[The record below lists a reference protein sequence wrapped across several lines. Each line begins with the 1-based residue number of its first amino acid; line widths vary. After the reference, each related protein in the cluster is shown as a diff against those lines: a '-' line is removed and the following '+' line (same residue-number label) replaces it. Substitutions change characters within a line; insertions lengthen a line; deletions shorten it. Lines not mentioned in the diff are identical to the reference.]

1 MPLETLLFVLVVA
14 IGLVALGAAAALV
27 WAARRRRLTWTISDA
42 TVEDAW
48 TRWMD
53 GGQLSDAER
62 LLRGALLELLDQPT
76 LAAVHADLQ
85 RLEAET
91 IVKAQPLTAVRE
103 ELMASVDRRMLNTE
117 ILRLPDEVKAR
128 VRAQSTELHQSDG
141 ETRRYIAANEWRLH
155 VLREY
160 AALRYGD
167 KASNDWFAV
176 YERAAQLKQRNL
188 RAILERALSGDTQS
202 GDTSD
207 PRGAQFA
214 LVEGELRQRLLRVPP
229 GMRFRS
235 AAPAGG

>member
-1 MPLETLLFVLVVA
+1 MEVLLLILVCAV
-14 IGLVALGAAAALV
+14 GLVAMGAAAALV
-27 WAARRRRLTWTISDA
+27 WSAHRRRRTWTISDA

-48 TRWMD
+48 ARWMD

-62 LLRGALLELLDQPT
+62 LLRGALLELLDPTT
-76 LAAVHADLQ
+76 LAAVQADLN

-91 IVKAQPLTAVRE
+91 IAKAQPLTAVRE

-117 ILRLPDEVKAR
+117 ILRLPEEVKAR

-188 RAILERALSGDTQS
+188 RAILERALSGDT
-202 GDTSD
+202 SD
-207 PRGAQFA
+207 PHSAKFA

-229 GMRFRS
+229 GMQFRQP
-235 AAPAGG
+235 APASG

>member
-1 MPLETLLFVLVVA
+1 MPLDAILVVLLIA
-14 IGLVALGAAAALV
+14 VGLVAVGAAAALA

-42 TVEDAW
+42 TVDDAW
-48 TRWMD
+48 QRWID

-76 LAAVHADLQ
+76 LAAVRTDLN

-91 IVKAQPLTAVRE
+91 MGKAQPLTAVRE

-117 ILRLPDEVKAR
+117 ILRLPEEIKQR
-128 VRAQSTELHQSDG
+128 VRAQSTELHQTDG

-188 RAILERALSGDTQS
+188 RGILERALSGDT
-202 GDTSD
+202 SD
-207 PRGAQFA
+207 PYSAQFA
-214 LVEGELRQRLLRVPP
+214 LVEGELRQRLLKVPP
-229 GMRFRS
+229 GMRFRNPT
-235 AAPAGG
+235 PANG

>member
-1 MPLETLLFVLVVA
+1 MPLDAILVVLLIA
-14 IGLVALGAAAALV
+14 VGLVAVGAAAALA

-42 TVEDAW
+42 TVDDAW
-48 TRWMD
+48 QRWID

-76 LAAVHADLQ
+76 LAAVRADLN

-91 IVKAQPLTAVRE
+91 MGKAQPLTAVRE

-117 ILRLPDEVKAR
+117 ILRLPEEIKQR
-128 VRAQSTELHQSDG
+128 VRAQSTELHQTDG

-188 RAILERALSGDTQS
+188 RGILERALSGDT
-202 GDTSD
+202 SD
-207 PRGAQFA
+207 PHSAQFA
-214 LVEGELRQRLLRVPP
+214 LVEGELRQRLLKVPP
-229 GMRFRS
+229 GMRFRNP
-235 AAPAGG
+235 APANG

>member
-1 MPLETLLFVLVVA
+1 MSLETLLFVLVIA
-14 IGLVALGAAAALV
+14 IGLVAVGAAAALV

-48 TRWMD
+48 VRWMD

-91 IVKAQPLTAVRE
+91 MVKAQPLTAVRE

-188 RAILERALSGDTQS
+188 RAILERALSGDT
-202 GDTSD
+202 SD

-214 LVEGELRQRLLRVPP
+214 MVEGELRQRLLRVPP

>member
-1 MPLETLLFVLVVA
+1 MTLETLLFVLLAAV
-14 IGLVALGAAAALV
+14 GLVAMGAAAALV
-27 WAARRRRLTWTISDA
+27 WTAHRRRRTWTISDA

-48 TRWMD
+48 ARWMD

-62 LLRGALLELLDQPT
+62 LLRGALLELLDSPT
-76 LAAVHADLQ
+76 LAAVREDLN

-91 IVKAQPLTAVRE
+91 IAKAQPLTAVRE

-128 VRAQSTELHQSDG
+128 VRAQSTELHQNDG

-188 RAILERALSGDTQS
+188 RAILERALSGDT
-202 GDTSD
+202 SD
-207 PRGAQFA
+207 PYSAKFA

-235 AAPAGG
+235 PAPASG

>member
-1 MPLETLLFVLVVA
+1 MPLDAILVALLIA
-14 IGLVALGAAAALV
+14 IGLVAAGAAAALA

-42 TVEDAW
+42 TVDDAW
-48 TRWMD
+48 ARWID

-76 LAAVHADLQ
+76 LAAVRADLN
-85 RLEAET
+85 RLTAET
-91 IVKAQPLTAVRE
+91 INQAQPLTAVRE

-117 ILRLPDEVKAR
+117 ILRLPEEIKAR
-128 VRAQSTELHQSDG
+128 VRAQSTELHQTDG

-188 RAILERALSGDTQS
+188 RAILERALSGDT
-202 GDTSD
+202 SD
-207 PRGAQFA
+207 AHSAQFA
-214 LVEGELRQRLLRVPP
+214 MVEGELRQRLLKVPP
-229 GMRFRS
+229 GLRFRS
-235 AAPAGG
+235 PTPADG

>member
-1 MPLETLLFVLVVA
+1 MSIDTIMLMLVVA
-14 IGLVALGAAAALV
+14 VGLVALGAATALV
-27 WAARRRRLTWTISDA
+27 WAAHRRRRTWTISDA

-48 TRWMD
+48 ARWMD

-76 LAAVHADLQ
+76 LMAVRADLN

-91 IVKAQPLTAVRE
+91 IAKAQPLTAVRE

-128 VRAQSTELHQSDG
+128 VRAQSAELHQSDG

-188 RAILERALSGDTQS
+188 RAILERALSGDTS
-202 GDTSD
+202 DENGD

-214 LVEGELRQRLLRVPP
+214 MVEGELRQRLLKVPP

-235 AAPAGG
+235 PAPAGG

>member
-1 MPLETLLFVLVVA
+1 MPLEAILAMLLIAV
-14 IGLVALGAAAALV
+14 GLVAVGAAAALA

-42 TVEDAW
+42 TVDDAW
-48 TRWMD
+48 ERWMD

-76 LAAVHADLQ
+76 LVAVRADLN

-91 IVKAQPLTAVRE
+91 MGKAQPLTAVRE

-117 ILRLPDEVKAR
+117 ILRLPEEVRQR
-128 VRAQSTELHQSDG
+128 VRAQSTELHQTDG

-188 RAILERALSGDTQS
+188 RGILERALSGDT
-202 GDTSD
+202 SD
-207 PRGAQFA
+207 PHSAQFA
-214 LVEGELRQRLLRVPP
+214 LVEGELRQRLLKVPP
-229 GMRFRS
+229 GMRFRGP
-235 AAPAGG
+235 APASG